1 MIERGPTTAL
11 PQRCAEL
18 MCRLAEEGRLEA
30 FEIFGGAA
38 FDLLRGQRDPPDID
52 VAVRGDASSAVEQQ
66 TALTGNPAFGDV
78 TPVRE
83 YWIHL
88 RRKIWVFRA
97 TWRPHVL
104 VDVSVMDHTNEAHF
118 DVETVMW
125 HFPELVYTDPF
136 RALDIEPG
144 VRLVPAVT
152 AENPLLL
159 INRALKVSAKY
170 GHPTQEAEILRILS
184 SLADQAA
191 TWWPDDAFHGRS
203 AHDRF
208 LRHLPEAALRSER
221 PAWLLDLCHRS
232 GVLAA
237 RLPALATRAAEAS
250 GIISQMASQTTAE
263 SFWATAD
270 AIVGL
275 PAAQWRDYDAARHDA
290 SQT

>member
-1 MIERGPTTAL
+1 
-11 PQRCAEL
+11 
-18 MCRLAEEGRLEA
+18 MCRLADEGRFEA

-52 VAVRGDASSAVEQQ
+52 VAMLGDASSALERQSSL
-66 TALTGNPAFGDV
+66 ANNPAFSNV
-78 TPVRE
+78 TPVGE
-83 YWIHL
+83 YWVHL
-88 RRKIWVFRA
+88 RRQIWVFRA
-97 TWRPHVL
+97 TWRPHML

-118 DVETVMW
+118 DVETVVW

-136 RALDIEPG
+136 GSLDTEPG
-144 VRLVPAVT
+144 VRLVSDIAV
-152 AENPLLL
+152 ENPVLL

-170 GHPTQEAEILRILS
+170 GHPAQEAEILWILNT
-184 SLADQAA
+184 LADRAI

-208 LRHLPEAALRSER
+208 LRHLAEATLRSER

-237 RLPALATRAAEAS
+237 RLPALATRVTKAS
-250 GIISQMASQTTAE
+250 GIISQMASQTTVE

-270 AIVGL
+270 AIVRL
-275 PAAQWRDYDAARHDA
+275 PSTQWRDYDAARHDVA
-290 SQT
+290 RPEGRT